1 MKLRRVGA
9 LAIAAALA
17 GAFGSAGSASA
28 DTAEA
33 YVGSAAGRA
42 LNLDIPALGAPLTMG
57 ASKASLNS
65 TLDAVAEGTGFLTP
79 LGSNVAASEIKDGSV
94 VKAPVGETCA
104 TPPLPAE
111 VASMVNLGVGCAAS
125 SAVIENGFMTAAST
139 GTVAG
144 LDLQAD
150 TLLSQVPI
158 GGILDQVFTPLIG
171 NVAELDPALTTVK
184 DLVSSVLETKTLEV
198 ELGASTSKVTTNGTS
213 VISEATAAGGEIR
226 ILPTPEL
233 SAAPELSNVPV
244 ATITI
249 GSSAAKAVYDR
260 ASGVS
265 AEPTFDAAIV
275 TVKLSPALGL
285 PAAASTITVKPGQTQ
300 TILAGTPL
308 ESTITVANGAIVTN
322 ADGTKGA
329 VADGVKLELLKG
341 VSGGVILELAHSEA
355 GVAGTPATK
364 VLSGCVGAGC
374 ETLRELPRTGGFPV
388 LPVLGSLLL
397 AAALIVR
404 RTVASAR

>member
-9 LAIAAALA
+9 LITAAALA

-42 LNLDIPALGAPLTMG
+42 LNLDIPALGDPLTMG

-65 TLDAVAEGTGFLTP
+65 TLDALAEGTGFLTP
-79 LGSNVAASEIKDGSV
+79 LGSNVANSEIKDGAV
-94 VKAPVGETCA
+94 VKGPVGETCT
-104 TPPLPAE
+104 TPALPAE
-111 VASMVNLGVGCAAS
+111 VAAVVNIGVGCAAS
-125 SAVIENGFMTAAST
+125 SATIENGFMTAASA
-139 GTVAG
+139 GSVAN
-144 LDLQAD
+144 LDLSAN
-150 TLLSQVPI
+150 TLLSEVPI
-158 GGILDQVFTPLIG
+158 GGILDQVFEPLIG

-198 ELGASTSKVTTNGTS
+198 ELGTSTSKVTTDGAS

-226 ILPTPEL
+226 ILPTPQL

-244 ATITI
+244 ATITV
-249 GSSAAKAVYDR
+249 GSSAARAVYDR
-260 ASGVS
+260 ATGTTADPS
-265 AEPTFDAAIV
+265 FDAAIV
-275 TVKLSPALGL
+275 TIKLSPALGL
-285 PAAASTITVKPGQTQ
+285 PAAASTISVKPGQTQ

-308 ESTITVANGAIVTN
+308 ESTITVANGSTVTN

-329 VADGVKLELLKG
+329 VADGVKLELIKG

-355 GVAGTPATK
+355 GVAGSPATK
-364 VLSGCVGAGC
+364 VLSECVGEGC
-374 ETLRELPRTGGFPV
+374 DIVRELPRTGGFPV
-388 LPVLGSLLL
+388 LPVLGGLLL
-397 AAALIVR
+397 AAALMVR